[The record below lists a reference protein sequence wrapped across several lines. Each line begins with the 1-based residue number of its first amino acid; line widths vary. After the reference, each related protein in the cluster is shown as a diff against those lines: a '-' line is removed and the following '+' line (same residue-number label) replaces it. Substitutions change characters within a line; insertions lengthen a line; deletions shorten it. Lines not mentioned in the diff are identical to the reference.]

1 MAISSE
7 TTSPRGE
14 TPAAGEPSL
23 TSSGIP
29 HESAGNAPVVG
40 NDPASST
47 HAATSAAAAQ
57 AAAASRAASPAHGLT
72 AAEVEARRAAGQ
84 GNELPPRS
92 GRTTGEIIR
101 ANVFTRINGLLGVLF
116 IAVMLTG
123 SWING
128 AFGLLIIVNSTIGI
142 VQELRAKRTL
152 DSLAVVGEAH
162 PTVRRE
168 GAEQQVD
175 QDAVVL
181 GDIIVVTPGEQIV
194 VDGEVTEAGY
204 LEMDESLL
212 TGESDAV
219 PKKPGDAVLSGS
231 FVASGTGSYRA
242 TKVGK
247 DSYAAKLTAEAAK
260 FSLVHSDLQAG
271 INAILKSITWVLI
284 PVGIL
289 TVVGQMNFGHADW
302 RSIILAV
309 SGALVPMIPEGL
321 VLITSTAFAMGV
333 IRLGRRKALVNEL
346 PAIEGLARV
355 DVVCADKTGTLTE
368 NKMDFSELI
377 LLNSG
382 GREAREGGVREGE
395 ALEVLRQLAAADPA
409 PNSSMEAIIEGVGVA
424 EKPWDV
430 VASQP
435 FTSAKKW
442 SGVSFERPVVTRG
455 SAGKSSSGGG
465 FGGFDDDDGAARSGN
480 SGETRSVDT
489 TVNSYIIGAPD
500 VLVPA
505 DSPAGIE
512 AHAIAATGLRV
523 LLLGRC
529 SELVTSGSAP
539 GVVDPLGLVVL
550 EQRIRPD
557 VADTLEYFRSQ
568 GVEVKVISGD
578 NADSVGA
585 VARSLGMDSGQP
597 VDARTIED
605 ENFAQTV
612 NDTQVFGRVTP
623 QQKRAMVEALQSS
636 GRTVAMT
643 GDGVNDVLA
652 LKDADLGVA
661 MGSGTAATRSVAKI
675 VLLDDKFATLPYV
688 VAEGR
693 RVLGNIERVANLF
706 LTKTV
711 YSSVIAILVLAFA
724 LPFPFQPIHVTITG
738 WFTIGI
744 PAFLLSL
751 PPNNERARPNFVRRV
766 LSFGFPAGIIV
777 AAAAFTTFIFVRVE
791 DHLPNAD
798 VQAST
803 AALLALIITST
814 WVLSVVAR
822 PYEWWKVALVFLPL
836 VGYGLIFNLDITQ
849 HFFMLDSSN
858 MAMMGFATVA
868 GLIGAVLIEAL
879 WWIQG
884 KLMDEHRPI
893 WLTKQ
898 QRQAALQQ
906 RRLEREAIRLAR
918 AARHSA
924 RK

>member
-7 TTSPRGE
+7 ATSGE
-14 TPAAGEPSL
+14 ATPLQGL
-23 TSSGIP
+23 TS
-29 HESAGNAPVVG
+29 
-40 NDPASST
+40 
-47 HAATSAAAAQ
+47 
-57 AAAASRAASPAHGLT
+57 
-72 AAEVEARRAAGQ
+72 AEVNARHAAGQ

-92 GRTTGEIIR
+92 GRTTSQIIR
-101 ANVFTRINGLLGVLF
+101 ANVFTRINALLGVLF
-116 IAVMLTG
+116 VAVMLTG

-128 AFGLLIIVNSTIGI
+128 AFGLLIIANSIIGI

-152 DSLAVVGEAH
+152 DSLAVIGEAH
-162 PTVRRE
+162 PTVRRD
-168 GAEQQVD
+168 GAEQRVD

-181 GDIIVVTPGEQIV
+181 GDSIVVTPGEQIV
-194 VDGEVTEAGY
+194 VDGEVAEASY

-212 TGESDAV
+212 TGESEAV
-219 PKKPGDAVLSGS
+219 AKKPGDEVLSGS

-289 TVVGQMNFGHADW
+289 TIIGQVNVEHSDW

-333 IRLGRRKALVNEL
+333 IRLGRRKCLVNEL

-368 NKMDFSELI
+368 NKMEFSELI
-377 LLNSG
+377 PLGSDASVTG
-382 GREAREGGVREGE
+382 SDDGV
-395 ALEVLRQLAAADPA
+395 ALGVLRQLAAADPA
-409 PNSSMEAIIEGVGVA
+409 PNSSMEAIIEGVGTPDA
-424 EKPWDV
+424 RWDV
-430 VASQP
+430 VSSQP

-442 SGVSFERPVVTRG
+442 SGVSFARPGDSR
-455 SAGKSSSGGG
+455 AGV
-465 FGGFDDDDGAARSGN
+465 GAV
-480 SGETRSVDT
+480 EDVDSF
-489 TVNSYIIGAPD
+489 VIGAPD
-500 VLVPA
+500 VLVSD
-505 DSPAGIE
+505 DSPAGRE
-512 AHAIAATGLRV
+512 ANDVAARGLRV

-529 SELVTSGSAP
+529 SEVVTGEGAP
-539 GVVDPLGLVVL
+539 GIVEPLGLVVL

-585 VARSLGMDSGQP
+585 VTRQLGMETGSP
-597 VDARTIED
+597 VDARTIEG
-605 ENFAQTV
+605 ENFAKTV

-636 GRTVAMT
+636 GHTVAMT

-751 PPNNERARPNFVRRV
+751 PPNNERARPRFVRRV

-777 AAAAFTTFIFVRVE
+777 AAASFTTFIFVRAE
-791 DHLPNAD
+791 DHHPHAA

-822 PYEWWKVALVFLPL
+822 PYEWWKIALVFLPL
-836 VGYGLIFNLDITQ
+836 VGYGLIFNLKVTQ
-849 HFFMLDSSN
+849 QFFMLDSSN
-858 MAMMGFATVA
+858 LAMMGFATVA
-868 GLIGAVLIEAL
+868 GLIGAALIEAV

-884 KLMDEHRPI
+884 IIIGERRPI
-893 WLTKQ
+893 WLTKEE
-898 QRQAALQQ
+898 RDAATRQ
-906 RRLEREAIRLAR
+906 RRLEREAARLAHSVR
-918 AARHSA
+918 QSA
-924 RK
+924 RT